1 MFLSPA
7 GPAKS
12 DRGIQQNNN
21 NVANLTLTLSLLVF
35 ITHHAQYND
44 DLIRIETLARS
55 DK

>member
-1 MFLSPA
+1 MALSPT

-44 DLIRIETLARS
+44 DLIRIETLTLNA
-55 DK
+55 K